1 MKDQSDEDML
11 FRRAGSSAA
20 DKLRKE
26 ARKLKRAEDRKQF
39 WKGRK
44 GDKRND

>member
-1 MKDQSDEDML
+1 MKDESDEDML
-11 FRRAGSSAA
+11 FKRAGSSAA
-20 DKLRKE
+20 DKLRRE

-44 GDKRND
+44 QEKRND